1 MMLQS
6 SHLLFTQGEVLVAC
20 PSPPLPRDH
29 SGSEPILASSSSF
42 PAALL
47 SPGGC
52 GHSPYK
58 GTGPNSCLQPSA
70 AASPLQA
77 RRRLE
82 EGSRQ

>member
-6 SHLLFTQGEVLVAC
+6 PHLLFMQGEVLVGW
-20 PSPPLPRDH
+20 PSPPLPREH
-29 SGSEPILASSSSF
+29 SGSKLILASSSSS
-42 PAALL
+42 PAALPC
-47 SPGGC
+47 PGGC
-52 GHSPYK
+52 GCSPYK